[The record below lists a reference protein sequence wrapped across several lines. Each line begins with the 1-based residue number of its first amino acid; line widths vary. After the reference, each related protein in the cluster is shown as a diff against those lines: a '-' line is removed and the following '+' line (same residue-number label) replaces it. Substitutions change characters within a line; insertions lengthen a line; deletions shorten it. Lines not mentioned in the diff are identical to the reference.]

1 MTRKTALLRAIQA
14 LAPIESEASTVL
26 KLKEMLDEYPSS
38 HWSKLKIIDAFRQWV
53 ADHGQ
58 VPSATTIDADRS
70 LPSHSTIK
78 QAFGITAAEFMALQ
92 FPTGERPIRISSYGS
107 KTAKE
112 WGDALRQ
119 DFIRVGAIGATDYN
133 KKRSRGMPVYQVIM
147 RILDVATWSELAAEI
162 DLPDQIKPT
171 RNERNVNGKCFNVK
185 WDSPSKREYERI
197 KEERR
202 QLRNIV

>member
-1 MTRKTALLRAIQA
+1 MTRKTALLRAIQI
-14 LAPIESEASTVL
+14 LTPIESEESTVS
-26 KLKEMLDEYPSS
+26 KLQEMLDEYPSP

-58 VPSATTIDADRS
+58 VPSSTTIDADRS

-78 QAFGITAAEFMALQ
+78 QAFGMTASEFMALQ
-92 FPTGERPIRISSYGS
+92 FPSDERPIRISNYGS

-133 KKRSRGMPVYQVIM
+133 KKRSMDMPVYQVIM
-147 RILDVATWSELAAEI
+147 RILDVATWGELAAEI

-185 WDSPSKREYERI
+185 WDSPSKREFERI